1 VTDSPWVVNV
11 SAENFDAVVVS
22 GSRERAVVVDFWAE
36 WCGPCK
42 RLAPMLER
50 LAGEFGG
57 AFVLAKINTD
67 ENPELAQA
75 FDVSGIPAVYAVRDA
90 KVVNGFTGLV
100 PEDQL
105 RAFLTEV
112 TAPQVPPEPTPLET
126 AIELEG
132 RDPRA
137 ASAAYRAMLVNEPTD
152 PAARVGLARVLLA
165 AHGNEAEARELLAGV
180 EFGDFAPEAE
190 RLGVILVLREHPID
204 PLPPG
209 TDGASCLEKGK
220 VLAARGAYEPAL
232 EALLEAA
239 DHDRDFGRGPV
250 RELMLKVFAVLGPQT
265 DTSNLYRRKLQAL
278 LY

>member
-1 VTDSPWVVNV
+1 MTDSPWVVNV
-11 SAENFDAVVVS
+11 SAENFDAVVVA
-22 GSRERAVVVDFWAE
+22 GSRERTVVVDFWAE

-50 LAGEFGG
+50 LAVEMSG

-75 FDVSGIPAVYAVRDA
+75 FDVSGIPAVYAIRDA
-90 KVVNGFTGLV
+90 KVVNGFTGVV
-100 PEDQL
+100 PEDEL
-105 RAFLTEV
+105 RAFLADA
-112 TAPQVPPEPTPLET
+112 TAPQAPAEPTPLE
-126 AIELEG
+126 AAVELEG
-132 RDPRA
+132 RDPKA
-137 ASAAYRAMLVNEPTD
+137 ASAAYRAMLVAEPTD

-165 AHGNEAEARELLAGV
+165 ARGNEAEARELLSGV

-190 RLGVILVLREHPID
+190 RLGAMLALREHPAD

-239 DHDRDFGRGPV
+239 EHDRALGRGPV
-250 RELMLKVFAVLGPQT
+250 RELMLKVFAVIGAQS